1 MKLCVKDSIKKIP
14 DSRIKSRSN
23 LEIIHSNSPASTPLV
38 GKHSTK
44 KSTRKTPCL
53 TPKREST
60 PFISSVK
67 LCVKDS
73 IKKIPDSR
81 KKSGSRRRSIKRLQ
95 FSRSPENKKRVRLCI
110 PEKSPLSI
118 CDELIDLEQIETPET
133 TRELSWLPELNLS
146 LGDKRIIT
154 DNGWLSDKHMLA
166 VSNILRRQFPHING
180 LQDTQNTPF
189 FMEDNQLWNTSRHFK
204 PQISPCDGNNHWTMS
219 FSTSKDP
226 NFIYYIDSLG
236 ANLKSLRNN
245 IKIHLSQIYR
255 SSSSIL
261 EVKVPRVQQQPNSYD
276 CGLFSIANVVEFC
289 FKPDCFN
296 TRVTYSTSKMREHL
310 IQCLESGNMTPF
322 PKEAVRGR
330 CKLDSVTCKVFKI
343 PIWCIC
349 KMPECIDNMICCDN
363 RKCRTWFHRKCLN
376 IDSQR
381 NEWQCPSCEI
391 QND

>member
-1 MKLCVKDSIKKIP
+1 M
-14 DSRIKSRSN
+14 
-23 LEIIHSNSPASTPLV
+23 
-38 GKHSTK
+38 
-44 KSTRKTPCL
+44 
-53 TPKREST
+53 
-60 PFISSVK
+60 
-67 LCVKDS
+67 
-73 IKKIPDSR
+73 
-81 KKSGSRRRSIKRLQ
+81 
-95 FSRSPENKKRVRLCI
+95 RLCI

-118 CDELIDLEQIETPET
+118 RDVLIDLEQIETPET

-146 LGDKRIIT
+146 LGDKRIIN

-204 PQISPCDGNNHWTMS
+204 PQISPCVQLHFDGNNHWTMS
-219 FSTSKDP
+219 FSTSKDR

-245 IKIHLSQIYR
+245 VKIQLSQIYR
-255 SSSSIL
+255 TSSSTL
-261 EVKVPRVQQQPNSYD
+261 EVKVS
-276 CGLFSIANVVEFC
+276 C

-330 CKLDSVTCKVFKI
+330 CKLDSFTCKVFKI

-349 KMPECIDNMICCDN
+349 KMPECIDNTSISFS
-363 RKCRTWFHRKCLN
+363 KKLAVA
-376 IDSQR
+376 
-381 NEWQCPSCEI
+381 
-391 QND
+391 